1 MIYAEDSR
9 RSAISVAVIDS
20 NVIAH
25 AGMEAFVSKPTS
37 RIKIVGCYTKPDQ
50 FIAEHPERTVA
61 VDVVLFDLD
70 VDRRGPDFEA
80 LAKISGIGH
89 RVVVYAELASDE
101 IILTSLDAG
110 AVSYVTKSE
119 VGRHLCEALTSAH
132 QEIAYVAPRMG
143 EALLNHKR
151 WGRPG
156 LSQREREVL
165 ITWFRN
171 GSIEGVAAALC
182 IEPSTVRTHLQRV
195 RGKYASVGRPA
206 PTNAALITRAIQDG
220 ILRVDDL

>member
-1 MIYAEDSR
+1 MVYKTDTR
-9 RSAISVAVIDS
+9 RPATSVAVIDS

-25 AGMEAFVSKPTS
+25 AGIEAFVAKLGGGI
-37 RIKIVGCYTKPDQ
+37 RIAGCYVGPDQ
-50 FIAEHPERTVA
+50 FIAEHPERTRA

-80 LAKISGIGH
+80 LAKICGSGH
-89 RVVVYAELASDE
+89 HVVVYSELSSDE
-101 IILTSLDAG
+101 VILTSLDMG

-119 VGRHLCEALTSAH
+119 ICQHLGEAITSAH
-132 QEIAYVAPRMG
+132 QEITHVAPRMG
-143 EALLNHKR
+143 AALLNHKR
-151 WGRPG
+151 VGRPG

-165 ITWFRN
+165 VAWFKN
-171 GSIEGVAAALC
+171 GSIEGVADALC

-195 RGKYASVGRPA
+195 RAKYGSVGRAA
-206 PTNAALITRAIQDG
+206 PTKAALIARGIQDG